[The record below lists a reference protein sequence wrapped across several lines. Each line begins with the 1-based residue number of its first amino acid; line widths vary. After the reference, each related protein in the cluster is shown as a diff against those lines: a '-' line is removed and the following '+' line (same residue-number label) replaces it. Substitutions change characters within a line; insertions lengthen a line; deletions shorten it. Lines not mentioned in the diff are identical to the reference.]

1 MPTKT
6 LAQRLAD
13 NASEAAA
20 LRIEQAQ
27 AVKDLM
33 TAPAYAEVI
42 GGLDAL
48 YAEGLGSSVN
58 SALSRVNTTLS
69 DLALQ
74 AEFAVNP
81 PPVVTPAAP

>member
-13 NASEAAA
+13 NANEAAA

-27 AVKDLM
+27 AVKDLL

-42 GGLDAL
+42 AGVDAL
-48 YAEGLGSSVN
+48 YVEGLGSSVN
-58 SALSRVNTTLS
+58 AALSRVKTTLN

-74 AEFAVNP
+74 ADFTANP
-81 PPVVTPAAP
+81 PQAVTPAAP